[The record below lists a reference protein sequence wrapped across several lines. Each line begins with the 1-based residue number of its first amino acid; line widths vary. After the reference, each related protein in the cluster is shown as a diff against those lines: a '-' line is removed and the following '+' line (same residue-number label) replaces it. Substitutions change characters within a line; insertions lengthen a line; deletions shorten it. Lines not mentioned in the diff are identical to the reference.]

1 MKIQILDAE
10 GTKVRE
16 KETQLF
22 DEPIRIDI
30 IRKVIEA
37 ERFWHPYAPKY
48 LAGMNRSA
56 SGKVRHKR
64 HSWKSD
70 RGKGLARI
78 PKKQMWRRGTQ
89 FSWEGAIVPS
99 VRGGRRAHPPHGQV
113 NNKKI
118 NKKEFRKA
126 MLSSLHYI
134 TTIAEVQ
141 KKYGSLHNKKISL
154 HLPLVLDSSFSQL
167 STKLFLQK
175 LARIVGEFHTVAI
188 QTKQLRAGKGKT
200 RGRKNKT
207 SSGLLF
213 VVGKDETK
221 MRKGIETIPVQNL
234 EVSDFA
240 ENGARLTVFSEQAI
254 DELEQKYLHENTEKI
269 KNEDV
274 REEKEMVVKPN
285 KKMNKAKEREA

>member
-1 MKIQILDAE
+1 MKIQILDID
-10 GTKVRE
+10 GTKIRE
-16 KETQLF
+16 RETHLF

-30 IRKVIEA
+30 IRKVVEA

-126 MLSSLHYI
+126 MLASLHYI
-134 TTIAEVQ
+134 ASSAEVQ
-141 KKYGSLHNKKISL
+141 KKYSSLDNKKVSL
-154 HLPLVLDSSFSQL
+154 TLPLVLDSSFSTL

-175 LARIVGEFHTVAI
+175 LSHIVGDYNRVAI

-200 RGRKNKT
+200 RGRKYKT

-213 VVGKDETK
+213 VVGKDEK
-221 MRKGIETIPVQNL
+221 KSFNGVETIQVQNL

-240 ENGARLTVFSEQAI
+240 ENGARLTAFSEAAI
-254 DELEQKYLHENTEKI
+254 DELEQKYLQSRAEKI
-269 KNEDV
+269 KSET
-274 REEKEMVVKPN
+274 EEIVVKTKKKTN
-285 KKMNKAKEREA
+285 KEKKE